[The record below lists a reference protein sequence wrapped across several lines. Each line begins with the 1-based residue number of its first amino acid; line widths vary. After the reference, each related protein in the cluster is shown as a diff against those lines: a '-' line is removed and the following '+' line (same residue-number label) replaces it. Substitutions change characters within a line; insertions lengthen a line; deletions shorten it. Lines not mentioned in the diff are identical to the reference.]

1 LPHVQADRRGAKQ
14 TMATATAQRVGRKL
28 VQAGVISAEQ
38 LTEALE
44 QAGGRSLPAVLEDLG
59 YASEIQVA
67 QVIAEQAGL
76 AFVDLG
82 AADIDP
88 NASMLISTDLMR
100 RYLALPIQLD
110 GDTVTV
116 AIADPSNIFAIDDL
130 RIVMRRQVRIAVA
143 TESDLL
149 ATIDRFSANQ
159 TNVDDMLGDLEE
171 IVGSKIE
178 SEDDEDTEESAV
190 AKLMNQVVT
199 DAIRQGAGDI
209 YIEPQ
214 EHEVRIRYRIDG
226 VCRPVLTTP
235 RKMHRQLLSR
245 LKIQSNMDIAERR
258 VPQDG
263 RFGVT
268 LDGKSVDFRVAT
280 LPIVH
285 GELAVLRLLRK
296 DSIMMSLKDL
306 GFLEYNMER
315 LLWALSLPYGAILV
329 TGPTGS
335 GKSTTLYA
343 AINETNDPKS
353 NLITV
358 EDPVEYRL
366 AGLSQVHVNEKAGLT
381 FAAALRS
388 ILRQDPDK
396 VMIGEIRDRETG
408 TIAVEAALTGH
419 LVLSTLH
426 TNDAPSA
433 ITRLTEMGIE
443 PFLTASAVTLVVAQ
457 RLARRL
463 CPDCREKY
471 VPEAQALE
479 RVGFP
484 FEPGRL
490 PTIYRARGCRK
501 CNGIGYR
508 GRMGIHEVMTLSETI
523 ERLTVEN
530 ASADVIKRQAIEE
543 GMLTLR
549 QDGFEKVLLGQTSIE
564 EILRVV
570 V

>member
-1 LPHVQADRRGAKQ
+1 MTAATKQ
-14 TMATATAQRVGRKL
+14 HLGRKL
-28 VQAGVISAEQ
+28 VAAGLITQEQ
-38 LTEALE
+38 LNDALGSCE
-44 QAGGRSLPAVLEDLG
+44 GRSLAAALEDLG
-59 YASEIQVA
+59 YASEVA
-67 QVIAEQAGL
+67 VAKTIAEYLGL
-76 AFVDLG
+76 EYIDVGSYDN
-82 AADIDP
+82 DP
-88 NASMLISTDLMR
+88 NAATLISTDLMR
-100 RYLALPIQLD
+100 RYRALPVLID
-110 GDTVTV
+110 GDEVVV
-116 AIADPSNIFAIDDL
+116 AMADPADVIALDDL
-130 RIVMRRQVRIAVA
+130 RIVMNKDIRPAVA
-143 TESDLL
+143 PESELMH
-149 ATIDRFSANQ
+149 AIDRFGASQAD
-159 TNVDDMLGDLEE
+159 VDGMLGDFVDQIGTPASAED
-171 IVGSKIE
+171 
-178 SEDDEDTEESAV
+178 DDEDEPDSTAS
-190 AKLMNQVVT
+190 KLMNQIVT

-209 YIEPQ
+209 YIEPH
-214 EHEVRIRYRIDG
+214 EHEMRVRYRIDG
-226 VCRPVLTTP
+226 VCREIMRTP
-235 RKMHRQLLSR
+235 RSIQRQLLSR
-245 LKIQSNMDIAERR
+245 LKISSNMDIAERR
-258 VPQDG
+258 IPQDG
-263 RFGVT
+263 RFSVT

-280 LPIVH
+280 LPVVH

-306 GFLEYNMER
+306 GFLEYNMQQ
-315 LLWALSLPYGAILV
+315 LLAALSLPYGAILV

-343 AINETNDPKS
+343 AINETNDPQA

-366 AGLSQVHVNEKAGLT
+366 PGLSQVHVNEKAGLT

-463 CPDCREKY
+463 CPDCKESY
-471 VPEAQALE
+471 VPDIASLD

-484 FEPGRL
+484 YEAGRPPKL
-490 PTIYRARGCRK
+490 YRARGCKK
-501 CNGIGYR
+501 CGGIGYR
-508 GRMGIHEVMTLSETI
+508 GRMGIHEVMTMNEEI
-523 ERLTVEN
+523 ERLTIEN
-530 ASADVIKRQAIEE
+530 ASADDIQRVAIAA
-543 GMLTLR
+543 GMKTLR
-549 QDGFEKVLLGQTSIE
+549 DDGFEKVKLGQTSIE